1 MTAFEVRQR
10 AQAEAAAGRLA
21 SRASERRETIDALQ
35 APGGL
40 ARADAPERIA
50 KRLDRLT
57 RYYAGES
64 LPAAAGDTPTGDPE
78 EVLASALDRGTLP
91 EQTALP
97 GEALRAPGVVLER
110 IINTPDFVDIRY
122 LEAGTAAARAVCRI
136 RIRDEAERIVGH
148 GTGSLVSPRLLLTN
162 HHVLENADVAR
173 SSVAEFN
180 FQDGL
185 DRQPLEPRLFQLDPD
200 SFFVADQERDFAL
213 VAVGA
218 SAGELAP
225 FGFNPLIG
233 AEGKAIIGE
242 FVTIVQHPRGEK
254 KQVSLREN
262 RIVDVPEAFMHYE
275 ADTEPGSSGSPVFN
289 NQWEVVALHHAS
301 VPAPDREELGGF
313 MNEGIRVS
321 RILQFLGEQQLSP
334 EAEALLDELGTE
346 PAVPA
351 PTPAGSAGPSAATA
365 PAGDQRD
372 PGASASPPQAAAA
385 PAGPPL
391 QAADAPA
398 GHLQAAAA
406 PAGPLQA
413 SAAPGVS
420 PGGEQGT
427 IRVSLPLELTLRLAG
442 APAADAGRASPP
454 NQASAGADEAI
465 VIDPDYSNRRGY
477 DPDFLGPGEL
487 TVPLPL
493 LSQELLPKVAV
504 TFEAGSDGLLDYHNF
519 SVKMNKERRLA
530 FFTAANIEGSLSRRL
545 KREQDRWILDPRVPA
560 EHQTGEPVYADND
573 LDRGH
578 LVRRLDPAWGAS
590 DAIAKLAN
598 DDTFHFTNCTPQ
610 HKDFNQRQTSWAGLE
625 DYVLDNAD
633 NRDFKVSVVTGPVF
647 ADDDDEYRGVALPR
661 QFWKVVVMVKAPGR
675 LSATAYLLS
684 QASLLEGLET
694 DEEFSYGAY
703 RTFQVPMARVERL
716 TGLSFGPLSG
726 FDPLAGLE
734 ALEVREIRSDLDL
747 VL

>member
-1 MTAFEVRQR
+1 MTSFEAGQR
-10 AQAEAAAGRLA
+10 AQAQAAANRLA
-21 SRASERRETIDALQ
+21 GRAGERRETIDALE

-64 LPAAAGDTPTGDPE
+64 LPAAPSDAPAQEPE
-78 EVLASALDRGTLP
+78 EALAAAIDRGELP
-91 EQTALP
+91 VRAVVP
-97 GEALRAPGVVLER
+97 GEPPSAPGVVLER

-136 RIRDEAERIVGH
+136 RIGDEAGGVIGH

-162 HHVLENADVAR
+162 HHVLESAEVAR

-180 FQDGL
+180 YQDGL
-185 DRQPLEPRLFQLDPD
+185 NGQPLEPRRFDLDPD
-200 SFFVADQERDFAL
+200 SFFVADRERDFAL
-213 VAVGA
+213 VALRA
-218 SAGELAP
+218 SAEELQP
-225 FGFNPLIG
+225 FGFNPLIA

-301 VPAPDREELGGF
+301 VPAPGRDELGGY

-321 RILQFLGEQQLSP
+321 RILQFLEEQQLGP
-334 EAEALLDELGTE
+334 EADALLDELQPERTVQ
-346 PAVPA
+346 APA
-351 PTPAGSAGPSAATA
+351 PPRTAEPPAG
-365 PAGDQRD
+365 
-372 PGASASPPQAAAA
+372 
-385 PAGPPL
+385 
-391 QAADAPA
+391 
-398 GHLQAAAA
+398 
-406 PAGPLQA
+406 
-413 SAAPGVS
+413 AAPGVS
-420 PGGEQGT
+420 SAGEQGT
-427 IRVSLPLELTLRLAG
+427 IRISLPLELTLRLAG
-442 APAADAGRASPP
+442 APAVGLRPP
-454 NQASAGADEAI
+454 SAPSQASEDADEAI
-465 VIDPDYSNRRGY
+465 VIDPDYSNRGGY
-477 DPDFLGPGEL
+477 DPGFLGTGEL
-487 TVPLPL
+487 SVPPPL
-493 LSQELLPKVAV
+493 LADALLAKVAV
-504 TFEAGSDGLLDYHNF
+504 ASQAEPEALLDYHNF
-519 SVKMNKERRLA
+519 SVKMNRERRLA

-545 KREQDRWILDPRVPA
+545 KRERDRWFLDPRIPA

-578 LVRRLDPAWGAS
+578 LVRRLDPAWGES
-590 DAIAKLAN
+590 EAIAKLAN

-625 DYVLDNAD
+625 DYILDNAD
-633 NRDFKVSVVTGPVF
+633 NRDFKVSVFTGPVF
-647 ADDDDEYRGVALPR
+647 AADDDEYRGVLLPR
-661 QFWKVVVMVKAPGR
+661 QFWKVAVMVKAPGR
-675 LSATAYLLS
+675 LSASAYLLS

-703 RTFQVPMARVERL
+703 RTFQVPVTRVEGL
-716 TGLSFGPLSG
+716 TGISFGSLST

-734 ALEVREIRSDLDL
+734 ALTAREVRSDLDL
-747 VL
+747 IL